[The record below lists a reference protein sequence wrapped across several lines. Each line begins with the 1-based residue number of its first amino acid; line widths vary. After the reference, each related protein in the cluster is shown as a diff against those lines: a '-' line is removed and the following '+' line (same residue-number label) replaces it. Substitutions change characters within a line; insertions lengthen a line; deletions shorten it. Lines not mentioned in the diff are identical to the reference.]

1 MSKHKPLSVETTI
14 PGHPDPE
21 DVKGRIITL
30 EFASCYLV
38 GTYVVNA
45 GQNLKASPLFLPDPV
60 SILITRP
67 QDTWSKEY
75 MEHTLFCLPQPT

>member
-1 MSKHKPLSVETTI
+1 LTVETTI

-21 DVKGRIITL
+21 EVKGRIIIL

-45 GQNLKASPLFLPDPV
+45 GQKLKARLLS
-60 SILITRP
+60 S
-67 QDTWSKEY
+67 
-75 MEHTLFCLPQPT
+75 CLEINP